1 MSNLKRLEFYIYFH
15 YCVTRKKEGKKQRIP
30 V

>member
-15 YCVTRKKEGKKQRIP
+15 YCLTKKKEKEFLYDF
-30 V
+30 